1 MTDDKSDQAKFND
14 DSAKSAAD
22 RAREA
27 LHYVE
32 REEPQR
38 EAPKQEA
45 PKQDGSQ
52 SSGAGYD
59 PKDCTRVPGAIGRVV
74 DWIER
79 DAMYP
84 SRRLGLVTALG
95 AGATVMAQRVQ
106 GPTGAGTH
114 LYLMALAG
122 TGTGKSFVLKALKN
136 LLSAIGAIQLVVGE
150 FKSSV
155 SLVETLLR
163 LPTFLAVID
172 EFGDYLA
179 RLVNPNSGSYEND
192 IMRVMKE
199 IVTLS
204 WDYYP
209 TPSSKNNPS
218 VLIYAPSPSL
228 VGTSTVESFYGA
240 TRESQLPGGF
250 LNRMVVIEEKQ
261 KTQQNPSHKINLEP
275 PKELRAQFSPLFKPR
290 SKLDELL
297 KAPAEDIKM
306 NVGVKFKPEIVVGW
320 GLGAQAIFNEL
331 DQKTRNAN
339 KSDPLR
345 DQLFMRVPE
354 NAIRLAT
361 IVAVGRGSRTVDA
374 ADIEWAHALALES
387 AESMHAGFVKY
398 STDPLVFAGL
408 VQRGKDMLRA
418 APDRCMTVRD
428 FKRKIE
434 RHLKSKRDLDDLIKY
449 LEEAEYIVQHT
460 KAATRKGGRPSTV
473 IELLAE

>member
-1 MTDDKSDQAKFND
+1 MTDDKSDQPKFND

-22 RAREA
+22 RARET
-27 LHYVE
+27 LHDVE

-59 PKDCTRVPGAIGRVV
+59 PKDLTRVPGAIGRVV

-84 SRRLGLVTALG
+84 SRRLGLVAALG

-179 RLVNPNSGSYEND
+179 RLVNPNAGSYEND

-209 TPSSKNNPS
+209 TPSAKKDPS

-240 TRESQLPGGF
+240 TRESQLAGGF
-250 LNRMVVIEEKQ
+250 LNRMVVIEEKE

-275 PKELRAQFSPLFKPR
+275 PKELRAEFAALFKPR
-290 SKLDELL
+290 SKLDDLL
-297 KAPAEDIKM
+297 QASAEDIKK
-306 NVGVKFKPEIVVGW
+306 NVGVRFKPEIVIGW
-320 GLGAQAIFNEL
+320 GPGAQARFNEL
-331 DQKTRNAN
+331 DQETRNAN
-339 KSDPLR
+339 KTDPLR

-361 IVAVGRGSRTVDA
+361 IVAVGRGSRTVDVP
-374 ADIEWAHALALES
+374 DIEWAHALALES
-387 AESMHAGFVKY
+387 ADSMHAGFVKY
-398 STDPLVFAGL
+398 STDPLAFAAL
-408 VQRGKDMLRA
+408 VQQGKDLLRA
-418 APDRCMTVRD
+418 APNRCMTERD

-434 RHLKSKRDLDDLIKY
+434 RHLKSKRDLDDLLNY
-449 LEEAEYIVQHT
+449 FDEAEYIDKQKKPST
-460 KAATRKGGRPSTV
+460 KKGGRPSIV
-473 IELLAE
+473 IELLPE

>member
-1 MTDDKSDQAKFND
+1 
-14 DSAKSAAD
+14 
-22 RAREA
+22 
-27 LHYVE
+27 
-32 REEPQR
+32 
-38 EAPKQEA
+38 
-45 PKQDGSQ
+45 
-52 SSGAGYD
+52 
-59 PKDCTRVPGAIGRVV
+59 
-74 DWIER
+74 
-79 DAMYP
+79 MYP
-84 SRRLGLVTALG
+84 SRRLGLVAALA

-122 TGTGKSFVLKALKN
+122 TGTGKSFVLKALRN

-155 SLVETLLR
+155 SLVKALLR

-172 EFGDYLA
+172 EFGDYLS

-204 WDYYP
+204 WDYYA
-209 TPSSKNNPS
+209 TPSAKNDPS

-240 TRESQLPGGF
+240 TRESQLAGGF
-250 LNRMVVIEEKQ
+250 LNRMVVIEEKE
-261 KTQQNPSHKINLEP
+261 KTQQNPSHKISLEP
-275 PKELRAQFSPLFKPR
+275 PKELRTQFAPLFKPR
-290 SKLDELL
+290 NKLDDLL
-297 KAPAEDIKM
+297 KAPAADIKV
-306 NVGVKFKPEIVVGW
+306 NVGLKFKPEIVVGW
-320 GLGAQAIFNEL
+320 GHGAQAIFNEL

-361 IVAVGRGSRTVDA
+361 IVAVGRGSPTVDVP
-374 ADIEWAHALALES
+374 DIEWAHALALES

-398 STDPLVFAGL
+398 STDPLVFAAL
-408 VQRGKDMLRA
+408 VQRAKDLLGA
-418 APDRCMTVRD
+418 APRRCMTLRD
-428 FKRKIE
+428 FKRKME

-449 LEEAEYIVQHT
+449 LKDAEYIACHR
-460 KAATRKGGRPSTV
+460 KGPSKKGGRPSVV
-473 IELLAE
+473 IELLSE

>member
-1 MTDDKSDQAKFND
+1 MADPKPDD
-14 DSAKSAAD
+14 AKSAAD

-27 LHYVE
+27 LHEAE
-32 REEPQR
+32 RPEEPQ
-38 EAPKQEA
+38 QEA
-45 PKQDGSQ
+45 GAPRQDRSTT
-52 SSGAGYD
+52 AGYD
-59 PKDCTRVPGAIGRVV
+59 PNDLTRVPGAIGGVV

-84 SRRLGLVTALG
+84 SRRLGLVAALG

-114 LYLMALAG
+114 LYLMGLAS
-122 TGTGKSFVLKALKN
+122 TGTGKSFALKALKN
-136 LLSAIGAIQLVVGE
+136 LLSTIDAIQLVVGE

-163 LPTFLAVID
+163 FPAFLAVID

-199 IVTLS
+199 VVTLS

-209 TPSSKNNPS
+209 TPNAKGHPS

-228 VGTSTVESFYGA
+228 VGFSTVESFYGA
-240 TRESQLPGGF
+240 TRESQMAGGF
-250 LNRMVVIEEKQ
+250 LNRMVVIEERE
-261 KTQQNPSHKINLEP
+261 KTQQNPAHKVNLEP
-275 PKELRAQFSPLFKPR
+275 PKELRAAFAALFNPR
-290 SKLDELL
+290 FELEKLLQASMDEL
-297 KAPAEDIKM
+297 KV

-320 GLGAQAIFNEL
+320 GRGAQAIFNEM
-331 DQKTRNAN
+331 DQTTRNAN
-339 KSDPLR
+339 KTDPLR

-361 IVAVGRGSRTVDA
+361 IVAPLRGSRTVDV
-374 ADIEWAHALALES
+374 ADMEWAHALALES

-398 STDPLVFAGL
+398 SIDPLAFAGL

-418 APDRCMTVRD
+418 APDKCMTMRD

-434 RHLKSKRDLDDLIKY
+434 RHLRSKRDLDELLKY
-449 LEEAEYIVQHT
+449 FEEAEYIACRLKDPT
-460 KAATRKGGRPSTV
+460 KKGGRPSIV
-473 IELLAE
+473 IELLPE